1 MGAQDLLLR
10 ILAKNETK
18 AAFSEVKSGLS
29 SLTGALAGFGVGL
42 SALGVAKFSA
52 EAIQLAASA
61 GPVENAFNSMAAS
74 LGRNADSMLAD
85 LQSISRGAID
95 QTALMTAAN
104 TAMLLGGR
112 TLASELPTLL
122 EVARAGSIALGQDMQ
137 FMFQSIITGIARQS
151 PLILD
156 NLGIVVD
163 LETANKQY
171 AASLGITVEAM
182 TEAQK
187 QQALLNDIL
196 RVAPD
201 YIANVGADATT
212 AAEQMKTLSAAT
224 KELQTAWGEMLIKV
238 GATDFIAK
246 VAGDIS
252 EGVKSIDNYNR
263 LLSVSADFAKAGM
276 DREAAAAKAA
286 AVAFGLFGD
295 RTESLFPSIKALI
308 GVHETLTKKTKDLAP
323 AVGATSSAF
332 QRAVLPTMQWGDA
345 LAALN
350 VELAKTAMTGI
361 GAMSQAGPVSAL
373 LQNQSSM
380 GDYLATVT
388 VDQFVQDMLAGNET
402 IASDTANT
410 ARNVA
415 GSWQSALDSVRS
427 QAESALT
434 GRMQPTE
441 LDFLQ
446 TGLGQYEDAP
456 LESVRRLDAIIQRGM
471 AEITAHPDW
480 AALLEIPADVL
491 AGGEAALKAWAMQT
505 REAAAN
511 LARPD
516 LIDWDAF
523 VAEFQRQKDEATAK
537 ALTLDIAMGKLAQAG
552 LLTPGNEAKSKL
564 EIAQMLGLDTPELAA
579 ASIAQGFQT
588 AFDANNPAS
597 ALLTSFQ
604 TKLGTQETAYKTTGE
619 KAGAWLGDAV
629 KGAALTSLDG
639 FLPDLAARL
648 SPYLVLP
655 GGNPPP

>member
-29 SLTGALAGFGVGL
+29 SLTGALAGFGIGL

-163 LETANKQY
+163 LETANRNY

-182 TEAQK
+182 SEAQK

-201 YIANVGADATT
+201 YIASVGADSVT
-212 AAEQMKTLSAAT
+212 AAEQLRSLTAAST
-224 KELQTAWGEMLIKV
+224 ELKTAWGELLLQAGV
-238 GATDFIAK
+238 GNAISGIAGF
-246 VAGDIS
+246 VAGQTDVIRDF
-252 EGVKSIDNYNR
+252 GDF
-263 LLSVSADFAKAGM
+263 LAMSAEFAAAGM
-276 DREAAAAKAA
+276 DEEAEAAQKAA
-286 AVAFGLFGD
+286 EAVRRMGSDTAN
-295 RTESLFPSIKALI
+295 SLPWVKALS
-308 GVHETLTKKTKDLAP
+308 GQYEVMTKLTKPVEAG
-323 AVGATSSAF
+323 VRATANAIARSI
-332 QRAVLPTMQWGDA
+332 LPTMQWADA
-345 LAALN
+345 LAAMN
-350 VELAKTAMTGI
+350 MELAKTAMTGI
-361 GAMSQAGPVSAL
+361 GAMSQAGPISPL
-373 LQNQSSM
+373 LQNQSTFPDTLDEWVAGMLDANDTMS
-380 GDYLATVT
+380 GDTK
-388 VDQFVQDMLAGNET
+388 E
-402 IASDTANT
+402 T
-410 ARNVA
+410 ARNVL
-415 GSWQSALDSVRS
+415 GTWESTFDSVRS
-427 QAESALT
+427 MAENALMA
-434 GRMQPTE
+434 RSQPTE

-446 TGLGQYEDAP
+446 TGLGQYQDAP
-456 LESVRRLDAIIQRGM
+456 LESVRRLDAIIQRGFS
-471 AEITAHPDW
+471 ELSAHPDW

-491 AGGEAALKAWAMQT
+491 SGGEDALRAWAIQT
-505 REAAAN
+505 RDSVAN

-516 LIDWDAF
+516 LINWDAF
-523 VAEFQRQKDEATAK
+523 VAEFARQKEEATAK
-537 ALTLDIAMGKLAQAG
+537 ALTLDIAVGKLAQAG
-552 LLTPGNEAKSKL
+552 LLAPGNEASAKMQ
-564 EIAQMLGLDTPELAA
+564 IAQMLGLDTPEIAA

-597 ALLTSFQ
+597 ALLSSFQ

-619 KAGAWLGDAV
+619 KAGGWLGDSI

-655 GGNPPP
+655 GGSPPP

>member
-1 MGAQDLLLR
+1 MGANDLLLR

-18 AAFSEVKSGLS
+18 AAFSEVKSGLG
-29 SLTGALAGFGVGL
+29 SLTGALAGFGIGL
-42 SALGVAKFSA
+42 SAVGIARFSA
-52 EAIQLAASA
+52 EAVKLAASA
-61 GPVENAFNSMAAS
+61 QPVEDAFNSMAAS
-74 LGRNADSMLAD
+74 LGQNANSMLAS
-85 LQSISRGAID
+85 LESISRGAID

-104 TAMLLGGR
+104 TAMLLGGK

-163 LETANKQY
+163 LETANRNY

-212 AAEQMKTLSAAT
+212 AAEQIKTLAAAT
-224 KELQTAWGEMLIKV
+224 TEFKTAWGELLLEIGV
-238 GATDFIAK
+238 GNA
-246 VAGDIS
+246 VAGIA
-252 EGVKSIDNYNR
+252 GF
-263 LLSVSADFAKAGM
+263 VSNQVDVIRDFGDFLAMSAEFAAAGM
-276 DREAAAAKAA
+276 DEEAAAAQRAA
-286 AVAFGLFGD
+286 EAVRRMGSETAN
-295 RTESLFPSIKALI
+295 SLPWVKALS
-308 GVHETLTKKTKDLAP
+308 GQYEVMTKLSKPMA
-323 AVGATSSAF
+323 AGVGAGANAIA
-332 QRAVLPTMQWGDA
+332 RAVLPTMQWADA
-345 LAALN
+345 LSALN
-350 VELAKTAMTGI
+350 KELAKTAMTGT
-361 GAMSQAGPVSAL
+361 GPMSQAGQISPL
-373 LQNQSSM
+373 LQNQSTFPQTI
-380 GDYLATVT
+380 DEW
-388 VDQFVQDMLAGNET
+388 VQGMLNANE
-402 IASDTANT
+402 IVAEDAESA

-415 GSWQSALDSVRS
+415 GSWQSAFDNVRS

-446 TGLGQYEDAP
+446 TGLGQYQDAP

-471 AEITAHPDW
+471 SEITAHPDW

-552 LLTPGNEAKSKL
+552 LLTAGNEAQSKL

>member
-29 SLTGALAGFGVGL
+29 SLTGALAGFGIGL

-171 AASLGITVEAM
+171 AASLGIAVEAM

-252 EGVKSIDNYNR
+252 EGVRSIDNYNR

-361 GAMSQAGPVSAL
+361 GAMSQAGPISPL
-373 LQNQSSM
+373 LQNQSTFPDTLDEWVAGMLDANDTMS
-380 GDYLATVT
+380 GDTK
-388 VDQFVQDMLAGNET
+388 E
-402 IASDTANT
+402 T
-410 ARNVA
+410 ARNVL
-415 GSWQSALDSVRS
+415 GTWESTFDSVRS
-427 QAESALT
+427 MAENALMA
-434 GRMQPTE
+434 RSQPTE

-446 TGLGQYEDAP
+446 TGLGQYQDAP
-456 LESVRRLDAIIQRGM
+456 LESVRRLDAIIQRGFS
-471 AEITAHPDW
+471 ELSAHPDW

-491 AGGEAALKAWAMQT
+491 SGGEDALRAWAIQT
-505 REAAAN
+505 RDSVAN

-516 LIDWDAF
+516 LINWDAF
-523 VAEFQRQKDEATAK
+523 VAEFARQKEEATAK
-537 ALTLDIAMGKLAQAG
+537 ALTLDIAVGKLAQAG
-552 LLTPGNEAKSKL
+552 LLAPGNEASAKMQ
-564 EIAQMLGLDTPELAA
+564 IAQMLGLDTPEIAA

-597 ALLTSFQ
+597 ALLSSFQ

-619 KAGAWLGDAV
+619 KAGGWLGDSI

-655 GGNPPP
+655 GGSPPP

>member
-196 RVAPD
+196 RGAPD

-212 AAEQMKTLSAAT
+212 AAEQVKTLSAST
-224 KELQTAWGEMLIKV
+224 KELKTAWGEL
-238 GATDFIAK
+238 
-246 VAGDIS
+246 
-252 EGVKSIDNYNR
+252 
-263 LLSVSADFAKAGM
+263 
-276 DREAAAAKAA
+276 
-286 AVAFGLFGD
+286 
-295 RTESLFPSIKALI
+295 
-308 GVHETLTKKTKDLAP
+308 
-323 AVGATSSAF
+323 
-332 QRAVLPTMQWGDA
+332 
-345 LAALN
+345 
-350 VELAKTAMTGI
+350 
-361 GAMSQAGPVSAL
+361 
-373 LQNQSSM
+373 
-380 GDYLATVT
+380 
-388 VDQFVQDMLAGNET
+388 
-402 IASDTANT
+402 
-410 ARNVA
+410 
-415 GSWQSALDSVRS
+415 
-427 QAESALT
+427 
-434 GRMQPTE
+434 
-441 LDFLQ
+441 
-446 TGLGQYEDAP
+446 
-456 LESVRRLDAIIQRGM
+456 
-471 AEITAHPDW
+471 
-480 AALLEIPADVL
+480 LLEIGVGNAIGSLAQAMSDLTDEVGRANYATLLTQLNALVGELERAGNVQAAGELARQIDAIRLSGQGLPTVVQRLQDLRAVAQGLDPSMARALAKSIGDLVGLRGEIEGTADAIASLTIPDPLAERGAELEDRQQAIYAAALRRRLAREQEAEEEATAASRYVEEWRSAYQARLSEARSMAEAVLSSGTQVTPLDMAQTAAGTYQDKPLEAARRLADIANLGLESPWAKFFEIPPDVL
-491 AGGEAALKAWAMQT
+491 AAGSEAIKAWATEVQGDV
-505 REAAAN
+505 EN

-552 LLTPGNEAKSKL
+552 LLTPGNEAQSKL

-655 GGNPPP
+655 GGSPPP

>member
-196 RVAPD
+196 RGAPD

-212 AAEQMKTLSAAT
+212 AAENIKSLEASS
-224 KELQTAWGEMLIKV
+224 KELKTAWGELLLEL
-238 GATDFIAK
+238 GADEALAGAAQEMRDFTNETAQ
-246 VAGDIS
+246 
-252 EGVKSIDNYNR
+252 
-263 LLSVSADFAKAGM
+263 ADFQQLITDLKGLARWMQLDGQT
-276 DREAAAAKAA
+276 EAAKNLSDGINGLTRSSLPLETMNERLRQLRAA
-286 AVAFGLFGD
+286 ALGLDPTKVNALFDSISDLVGLRGEIEGTADAIASLTIPDPLAERGAELED
-295 RTESLFPSIKALI
+295 RQQAIYAAALRRR
-308 GVHETLTKKTKDLAP
+308 LAREQE
-323 AVGATSSAF
+323 AEEEATAASRYVEEWRSAY
-332 QRAVLPTMQWGDA
+332 QARLSEARSMAEAVLSSGTQVTPLDMAQT
-345 LAALN
+345 AAG
-350 VELAKTAMTGI
+350 T
-361 GAMSQAGPVSAL
+361 
-373 LQNQSSM
+373 
-380 GDYLATVT
+380 Y
-388 VDQFVQDMLAGNET
+388 QDK
-402 IASDTANT
+402 
-410 ARNVA
+410 
-415 GSWQSALDSVRS
+415 
-427 QAESALT
+427 
-434 GRMQPTE
+434 
-441 LDFLQ
+441 
-446 TGLGQYEDAP
+446 P
-456 LESVRRLDAIIQRGM
+456 LEAARRLADIANLGL
-471 AEITAHPDW
+471 ESPW
-480 AALLEIPADVL
+480 AKFFEIPPDVL
-491 AGGEAALKAWAMQT
+491 AAGSEAIKAWATEVQGDV
-505 REAAAN
+505 EN

-552 LLTPGNEAKSKL
+552 LLTPGNEAQSKL

-597 ALLTSFQ
+597 ALLSSFQ

-619 KAGAWLGDAV
+619 KAGGWLGDSI

-655 GGNPPP
+655 GGSPPP

>member
-1 MGAQDLLLR
+1 MGANDLLLR

-18 AAFSEVKSGLS
+18 AAFSEVKSGLG
-29 SLTGALAGFGVGL
+29 SLTGALAGFGIGL
-42 SALGVAKFSA
+42 SAVGIARFSA
-52 EAIQLAASA
+52 EAVKLAASA
-61 GPVENAFNSMAAS
+61 QPVEDAFNSMAAS
-74 LGRNADSMLAD
+74 LGQNANSMLAS
-85 LQSISRGAID
+85 LESISRGAID

-104 TAMLLGGR
+104 TAMLLGGK

-163 LETANKQY
+163 LETANRNY

-201 YIANVGADATT
+201 YIANVGADETT
-212 AAEQMKTLSAAT
+212 AAEQKKTLSAAT
-224 KELQTAWGEMLIKV
+224 KELQTAWGELLLALGVGDALSNAATAMRDLTDEVGRADYATLILQLNAMVGELERAGRREEAGKLARQIDALRLSGLGLDAVIPRLQALRASVQGLDPTKV
-238 GATDFIAK
+238 GAM
-246 VAGDIS
+246 VQS
-252 EGVKSIDNYNR
+252 LRN
-263 LLSVSADFAKAGM
+263 L
-276 DREAAAAKAA
+276 AAL
-286 AVAFGLFGD
+286 G
-295 RTESLFPSIKALI
+295 P
-308 GVHETLTKKTKDLAP
+308 
-323 AVGATSSAF
+323 
-332 QRAVLPTMQWGDA
+332 A
-345 LAALN
+345 LAA
-350 VELAKTAMTGI
+350 TAAAMNGM
-361 GAMSQAGPVSAL
+361 GPMSQAGPVSAL

-410 ARNVA
+410 ARQVA

-480 AALLEIPADVL
+480 TALLEIPADVL

-552 LLTPGNEAKSKL
+552 LLTPGNEAQSKL